1 MDSLTVQ
8 EFLKVEFNGFGY
20 GDGYG
25 YGDGDGYG
33 DGYGSGDGYGF
44 GPGYGDGSG
53 YGYGDGSG
61 SGYGSGSGSGS
72 GSGYGYGFGS
82 GDGYGDGS
90 GYGDGDGSG
99 LKSLCG
105 EPVYMI
111 DGVPTII
118 TGLRGSV
125 AMGFIVMA
133 DLSKRRTF
141 VVKGSGKFAHGED
154 LHAAQAA
161 LEEKLFDDMP
171 VEEKLE
177 AFREQFAPGEA
188 YTVADF
194 YDWHHRLTGSCTQGR
209 DAFAQDHGLSMSDAM
224 TPEEFIDLTK
234 DAFGGRII
242 RQLAEH
248 YGIDL

>member
-8 EFLKVEFNGFGY
+8 EFLKVEFNG
-20 GDGYG
+20 DGS
-25 YGDGDGYG
+25 
-33 DGYGSGDGYGF
+33 GYGSGDGYG
-44 GPGYGDGSG
+44 D
-53 YGYGDGSG
+53 
-61 SGYGSGSGSGS
+61 
-72 GSGYGYGFGS
+72 
-82 GDGYGDGS
+82 
-90 GYGDGDGSG
+90 G

-118 TGLRGSV
+118 TGIRGSV
-125 AMGFIVMA
+125 AMGSIVMA
-133 DLSKRRTF
+133 DLSKRKTF
-141 VVKGSGKFAHGED
+141 VVKGSGKFAHGAD

-171 VEEKLE
+171 IEEKLE
-177 AFREQFAPGEA
+177 AFREQFTPGTA
-188 YTVADF
+188 YTVSDF

-224 TPEEFIDLTK
+224 TPEEFVDLTK

-242 RQLAEH
+242 RQLAEY

>member
-8 EFLKVEFNGFGY
+8 EFLRVEFN
-20 GDGYG
+20 
-25 YGDGDGYG
+25 
-33 DGYGSGDGYGF
+33 
-44 GPGYGDGSG
+44 GYGDGSG
-53 YGYGDGSG
+53 YG
-61 SGYGSGSGSGS
+61 SGYGSGSGSGY
-72 GSGYGYGFGS
+72 GSGYGSGS
-82 GDGYGDGS
+82 GDGYGYGDGS
-90 GYGDGDGSG
+90 GDGYGYGYG

-125 AMGFIVMA
+125 AMGFIVMT
-133 DLSKRRTF
+133 DLSKRKTF
-141 VVKGSGKFAHGED
+141 VVKGGGKFAHGED

-171 VEEKLE
+171 IEEKLE
-177 AFREQFAPGEA
+177 AFREKFTPGEA

-194 YDWHHRLTGSCTQGR
+194 YDWHHRLTGSCSQGR

-224 TPEEFIDLTK
+224 TPEEFINLTK

>member
-8 EFLKVEFNGFGY
+8 EFLKVDFSGY

-25 YGDGDGYG
+25 YD
-33 DGYGSGDGYGF
+33 SGD
-44 GPGYGDGSG
+44 
-53 YGYGDGSG
+53 
-61 SGYGSGSGSGS
+61 
-72 GSGYGYGFGS
+72 
-82 GDGYGDGS
+82 
-90 GYGDGDGSG
+90 G

-118 TGLRGSV
+118 TGGRGSV

-133 DLSKRRTF
+133 DLSKRKTF
-141 VVKGSGKFAHGED
+141 VVKGGGKFAHGED

-177 AFREQFAPGEA
+177 AFREQFTQGEA

-209 DAFAQDHGLSMSDAM
+209 DAFAQDHELSMSDAM

-242 RQLAEH
+242 RQLAEY

>member
-8 EFLKVEFNGFGY
+8 EFLKVDFSGDGSGSGYGYGY
-20 GDGYG
+20 GDGS
-25 YGDGDGYG
+25 GDGDGYG
-33 DGYGSGDGYGF
+33 DGYC
-44 GPGYGDGSG
+44 
-53 YGYGDGSG
+53 
-61 SGYGSGSGSGS
+61 
-72 GSGYGYGFGS
+72 
-82 GDGYGDGS
+82 
-90 GYGDGDGSG
+90 DGSG

-125 AMGFIVMA
+125 AMGFIVMT
-133 DLSKRRTF
+133 DLSKRKTF
-141 VVKGSGKFAHGED
+141 VVKGGGKFAHGED

-171 VEEKLE
+171 IEEKLE
-177 AFREQFAPGEA
+177 AFREKFTPGEA

-209 DAFAQDHGLSMSDAM
+209 DAFAQGHELSMNDAM

-242 RQLAEH
+242 RQLAEY

>member
-8 EFLKVEFNGFGY
+8 DFLKVEFNGPDSGFGY
-20 GDGYG
+20 SDD
-25 YGDGDGYG
+25 DGDGYS
-33 DGYGSGDGYGF
+33 DGSGFGYSDGSGF
-44 GPGYGDGSG
+44 GYGDGSG
-53 YGYGDGSG
+53 FGYSDDDGD
-61 SGYGSGSGSGS
+61 GSGS
-72 GSGYGYGFGS
+72 GSGYGYGY
-82 GDGYGDGS
+82 GYGSGS
-90 GYGDGDGSG
+90 GYGYG
-99 LKSLCG
+99 LKTLCG

-125 AMGFIVMA
+125 AMGFIVMI

-141 VVKGSGKFAHGED
+141 VVKGGGKFAHGED

-177 AFREQFAPGEA
+177 AFREQFTPGEA
-188 YTVADF
+188 CTVADF
-194 YDWHHRLTGSCTQGR
+194 YDWHHRLTGSCAQGR
-209 DAFAQDHGLSMSDAM
+209 DAFAQNHGLSMSDAM

>member
-8 EFLKVEFNGFGY
+8 DFLKVEFNG
-20 GDGYG
+20 
-25 YGDGDGYG
+25 
-33 DGYGSGDGYGF
+33 SGD
-44 GPGYGDGSG
+44 
-53 YGYGDGSG
+53 G
-61 SGYGSGSGSGS
+61 SGYGSGSGDGS
-72 GSGYGYGFGS
+72 
-82 GDGYGDGS
+82 GDGS
-90 GYGDGDGSG
+90 GYGSGSGDGSG
-99 LKSLCG
+99 YGSGSGDGSGVGYGYGYGSGSGDGSGVGYGYGLKTLCG
-105 EPVYMI
+105 APVYMI

-125 AMGFIVMA
+125 AMGFIVMT
-133 DLSKRRTF
+133 DLSKRKTF
-141 VVKGSGKFAHGED
+141 VVKGGGKFAHGED

-177 AFREQFAPGEA
+177 AFREQFTPGEA

-224 TPEEFIDLTK
+224 TPEEFINLTK

>member
-8 EFLKVEFNGFGY
+8 EFLKVDFSGY
-20 GDGYG
+20 GYGYGYG
-25 YGDGDGYG
+25 YGDGSGDGSGSGY
-33 DGYGSGDGYGF
+33 GYGSGDGS
-44 GPGYGDGSG
+44 GDGSG
-53 YGYGDGSG
+53 YGSGSGDGSGYGSGYGDGSG
-61 SGYGSGSGSGS
+61 SGYG
-72 GSGYGYGFGS
+72 
-82 GDGYGDGS
+82 YGD
-90 GYGDGDGSG
+90 G

-111 DGVPTII
+111 DDVPTII
-118 TGLRGSV
+118 TGIRGSV

-133 DLSKRRTF
+133 DLSKRKTF
-141 VVKGSGKFAHGED
+141 VVKGGGKFAHGED

-171 VEEKLE
+171 GEEKLE
-177 AFREQFAPGEA
+177 AFREQFTPGEA

-209 DAFAQDHGLSMSDAM
+209 DAFAQDHELSMSDAM

-234 DAFGGRII
+234 DAFGGRVI
-242 RQLAEH
+242 RQLAAH

>member
-8 EFLKVEFNGFGY
+8 EFLKVDFDGSGY

-25 YGDGDGYG
+25 YG
-33 DGYGSGDGYGF
+33 
-44 GPGYGDGSG
+44 
-53 YGYGDGSG
+53 
-61 SGYGSGSGSGS
+61 YGSGSGSGDGFGSGSGDGSGDGDGFGS
-72 GSGYGYGFGS
+72 GSGY
-82 GDGYGDGS
+82 
-90 GYGDGDGSG
+90 G

-133 DLSKRRTF
+133 DLSKRKTF
-141 VVKGSGKFAHGED
+141 VVKGGGRFAHGAD
-154 LHAAQAA
+154 LHAAQTA

-171 VEEKLE
+171 IEEKLE
-177 AFREQFAPGEA
+177 AFREQFAPGGA

-209 DAFAQDHGLSMSDAM
+209 DAFAQDHELSMSDAM

-242 RQLAEH
+242 RQLAEY

>member
-8 EFLKVEFNGFGY
+8 EFLKVEFNGYGS

-25 YGDGDGYG
+25 YGYGSGDGSGYGSGYGDGSGDGDGDGDGYG
-33 DGYGSGDGYGF
+33 DGSGD
-44 GPGYGDGSG
+44 GDGSG
-53 YGYGDGSG
+53 Y
-61 SGYGSGSGSGS
+61 
-72 GSGYGYGFGS
+72 
-82 GDGYGDGS
+82 
-90 GYGDGDGSG
+90 G

-125 AMGFIVMA
+125 AMGFIVMT

-141 VVKGSGKFAHGED
+141 VVKGGGKFAHGED

-177 AFREQFAPGEA
+177 AFREQFTPGEA

-209 DAFAQDHGLSMSDAM
+209 DAFAQDHELSMNDAM

>member
-8 EFLKVEFNGFGY
+8 DFLKVEFNGG
-20 GDGYG
+20 GDGG
-25 YGDGDGYG
+25 GFGSGFGFGSGDGDG
-33 DGYGSGDGYGF
+33 F
-44 GPGYGDGSG
+44 
-53 YGYGDGSG
+53 
-61 SGYGSGSGSGS
+61 GSGSGSGS
-72 GSGYGYGFGS
+72 GDGSGSGS
-82 GDGYGDGS
+82 GDGDGDGFGYSDGS
-90 GYGDGDGSG
+90 GFAYGDGSG

-125 AMGFIVMA
+125 AMGFIVMT
-133 DLSKRRTF
+133 DLSKRKTF
-141 VVKGSGKFAHGED
+141 VVKGGGKFAHGED

-177 AFREQFAPGEA
+177 AFREQFTPGEA

-209 DAFAQDHGLSMSDAM
+209 DAFAQDHELSMSDAM
-224 TPEEFIDLTK
+224 TPEEFVDLTK

>member
-8 EFLKVEFNGFGY
+8 EFLKVEFNGDGSGYGSGYGSGDGY

-25 YGDGDGYG
+25 YGDG
-33 DGYGSGDGYGF
+33 SGD
-44 GPGYGDGSG
+44 
-53 YGYGDGSG
+53 
-61 SGYGSGSGSGS
+61 
-72 GSGYGYGFGS
+72 GS

-90 GYGDGDGSG
+90 GDGYGYGDGSGYGSGDGYGDG

-125 AMGFIVMA
+125 AMGFIMMT
-133 DLSKRRTF
+133 DLSKRKTF
-141 VVKGSGKFAHGED
+141 VVKGGGKFAHGED

-171 VEEKLE
+171 IEEKLE
-177 AFREQFAPGEA
+177 AFREKFTPGEA

-209 DAFAQDHGLSMSDAM
+209 DAFAQDHELSMSDAM
-224 TPEEFIDLTK
+224 TPEEFVDLTK

-242 RQLAEH
+242 RQLAEY

>member
-8 EFLKVEFNGFGY
+8 DFLKVEFNG
-20 GDGYG
+20 
-25 YGDGDGYG
+25 
-33 DGYGSGDGYGF
+33 SGD
-44 GPGYGDGSG
+44 
-53 YGYGDGSG
+53 G
-61 SGYGSGSGSGS
+61 SGYGSGSGDGS
-72 GSGYGYGFGS
+72 
-82 GDGYGDGS
+82 GDGS
-90 GYGDGDGSG
+90 GYGSGSGDGSG
-99 LKSLCG
+99 SGSGDGSGVGYGYGSGYGSGSGDGSGVGYGYGLKTLCG
-105 EPVYMI
+105 APVYMI

-125 AMGFIVMA
+125 AMGFIVMT
-133 DLSKRRTF
+133 DLSKRKTF
-141 VVKGSGKFAHGED
+141 VVKGGGKFAHGED

-177 AFREQFAPGEA
+177 AFREQFTPGEA

-224 TPEEFIDLTK
+224 TPEEFINLTK

>member
-8 EFLKVEFNGFGY
+8 EFLRVEFNGY

-25 YGDGDGYG
+25 Y
-33 DGYGSGDGYGF
+33 
-44 GPGYGDGSG
+44 
-53 YGYGDGSG
+53 G
-61 SGYGSGSGSGS
+61 SGYGSGSGSGY
-72 GSGYGYGFGS
+72 GSGYGSGS
-82 GDGYGDGS
+82 GDGYGYGDGS
-90 GYGDGDGSG
+90 GDGYGYGYG

-125 AMGFIVMA
+125 AMGFIVMT
-133 DLSKRRTF
+133 DLSKRKTF
-141 VVKGSGKFAHGED
+141 VVKGGGKFAHGED

-171 VEEKLE
+171 IEEKLE
-177 AFREQFAPGEA
+177 AFREKFTPGEA

-194 YDWHHRLTGSCTQGR
+194 YDWHHRLTGSCSQGR

-224 TPEEFIDLTK
+224 TPEEFINLTK

>member
-8 EFLKVEFNGFGY
+8 EFLKVDFAGSVAGDGSGSGSGSGDGS

-25 YGDGDGYG
+25 YGYG
-33 DGYGSGDGYGF
+33 SGYGSGDGSGS
-44 GPGYGDGSG
+44 GSGDGS
-53 YGYGDGSG
+53 GSG
-61 SGYGSGSGSGS
+61 SGYGSGDGSGS
-72 GSGYGYGFGS
+72 GSGDGYGYGY
-82 GDGYGDGS
+82 GY
-90 GYGDGDGSG
+90 G

-118 TGLRGSV
+118 TGIHGSV
-125 AMGFIVMA
+125 AMGYIVMA
-133 DLSKRRTF
+133 DLSKRKTF
-141 VVKGSGKFAHGED
+141 VVKGGGKFAHGED

-161 LEEKLFDDMP
+161 LEEKLFDEMP
-171 VEEKLE
+171 IEEKLE
-177 AFREQFAPGEA
+177 AFREQFTPGEA

-209 DAFAQDHGLSMSDAM
+209 DAFAQDHGLSMNEAM

-242 RQLAEH
+242 RQLAEF

>member
-8 EFLKVEFNGFGY
+8 EFLKVEFNG
-20 GDGYG
+20 YG
-25 YGDGDGYG
+25 Y
-33 DGYGSGDGYGF
+33 
-44 GPGYGDGSG
+44 
-53 YGYGDGSG
+53 
-61 SGYGSGSGSGS
+61 
-72 GSGYGYGFGS
+72 GS

-90 GYGDGDGSG
+90 GDGDGYGSGYGSGSGDGDGYGYGYGSGDGYGDGSGDGDGYGSGYGSGDGDGYGYGSGYG

-125 AMGFIVMA
+125 AMGFIVMT

-141 VVKGSGKFAHGED
+141 VVKGGGKFAHGED

-171 VEEKLE
+171 IEEKLE
-177 AFREQFAPGEA
+177 AFREQFTPGEA

-209 DAFAQDHGLSMSDAM
+209 DAFAQDHELGMNDAM

>member
-8 EFLKVEFNGFGY
+8 EFLKVDFNGSGYGSGFGY
-20 GDGYG
+20 GSG

-33 DGYGSGDGYGF
+33 SGDGDGD
-44 GPGYGDGSG
+44 GDGSG
-53 YGYGDGSG
+53 YGYGAGSG
-61 SGYGSGSGSGS
+61 SGDGD
-72 GSGYGYGFGS
+72 GYGYGS
-82 GDGYGDGS
+82 GYGDGS
-90 GYGDGDGSG
+90 GYG

-118 TGLRGSV
+118 TGFRGSV
-125 AMGFIVMA
+125 AMGFIVMT
-133 DLSKRRTF
+133 DLSKRKTF
-141 VVKGSGKFAHGED
+141 VVKGGGKFAHGED

-177 AFREQFAPGEA
+177 AFREQFTPGEA

-224 TPEEFIDLTK
+224 TPEEFINLTK

>member
-8 EFLKVEFNGFGY
+8 EFLKVEFNGS
-20 GDGYG
+20 GYG
-25 YGDGDGYG
+25 YGS
-33 DGYGSGDGYGF
+33 GYGSGYGYGS
-44 GPGYGDGSG
+44 GSGSGDGSG
-53 YGYGDGSG
+53 YGYGDGYGDGDGDGSGSGNG
-61 SGYGSGSGSGS
+61 SGYGD
-72 GSGYGYGFGS
+72 GS

-90 GYGDGDGSG
+90 GDGDG

-125 AMGFIVMA
+125 AMGFIVMT
-133 DLSKRRTF
+133 DLSKRKTF
-141 VVKGSGKFAHGED
+141 VVKGGGKFAHGED

-171 VEEKLE
+171 IEEKLE
-177 AFREQFAPGEA
+177 AFREKFTPGEA

-209 DAFAQDHGLSMSDAM
+209 DAFAQGHELSMNDAM

-242 RQLAEH
+242 RQLAEY

>member
-8 EFLKVEFNGFGY
+8 EFLKVEFNGYGDGSGDGDGY

-25 YGDGDGYG
+25 YGDGSGDGDGYG
-33 DGYGSGDGYGF
+33 DGDGSGDG
-44 GPGYGDGSG
+44 D
-53 YGYGDGSG
+53 GYGDGSG
-61 SGYGSGSGSGS
+61 SGYGYCSGD
-72 GSGYGYGFGS
+72 
-82 GDGYGDGS
+82 GDGYGS
-90 GYGDGDGSG
+90 GDG

-125 AMGFIVMA
+125 AMGFIVMT
-133 DLSKRRTF
+133 DLSKRKTF
-141 VVKGSGKFAHGED
+141 VVKGGGKFAHGED

-171 VEEKLE
+171 IEEKLE
-177 AFREQFAPGEA
+177 AFREKFTPGEA

-194 YDWHHRLTGSCTQGR
+194 YDWHHRLTGSCSQGR

-224 TPEEFIDLTK
+224 TPEEFINLTK

>member
-8 EFLKVEFNGFGY
+8 EFLKVEFNGDGS
-20 GDGYG
+20 GDGSGYG
-25 YGDGDGYG
+25 YGSGSGDGDGS
-33 DGYGSGDGYGF
+33 GYGSGYGYGS
-44 GPGYGDGSG
+44 GSGDGDGDGSG
-53 YGYGDGSG
+53 YGYGDGDG
-61 SGYGSGSGSGS
+61 SGYGSG
-72 GSGYGYGFGS
+72 
-82 GDGYGDGS
+82 YGDGP
-90 GYGDGDGSG
+90 GDG

-125 AMGFIVMA
+125 AMGFIVMT
-133 DLSKRRTF
+133 DLSKRKTF
-141 VVKGSGKFAHGED
+141 VVKGGGKFAHGED

-171 VEEKLE
+171 IEEKLE
-177 AFREQFAPGEA
+177 AFREKFTPGEA

-209 DAFAQDHGLSMSDAM
+209 DAFAQDHELSMSDAM
-224 TPEEFIDLTK
+224 TPEEFVDLTK

>member
-8 EFLKVEFNGFGY
+8 EFLKVEFNGS

-25 YGDGDGYG
+25 YG
-33 DGYGSGDGYGF
+33 YGS
-44 GPGYGDGSG
+44 GDGSG
-53 YGYGDGSG
+53 YG
-61 SGYGSGSGSGS
+61 SGYGSGV
-72 GSGYGYGFGS
+72 GYGYGSGDGS

-90 GYGDGDGSG
+90 GYGYGYGDGSGYGSGSGYG

-125 AMGFIVMA
+125 AMGFIVMI
-133 DLSKRRTF
+133 DLSKRKTF
-141 VVKGSGKFAHGED
+141 VVKGGGKFAHGED

-177 AFREQFAPGEA
+177 AFREQFTPGEA

-209 DAFAQDHGLSMSDAM
+209 DAFAQDHELSMNDAM
-224 TPEEFIDLTK
+224 TPEEFIDPTK

>member
-8 EFLKVEFNGFGY
+8 EFLKVDF
-20 GDGYG
+20 
-25 YGDGDGYG
+25 
-33 DGYGSGDGYGF
+33 
-44 GPGYGDGSG
+44 SG

-61 SGYGSGSGSGS
+61 SGYGD
-72 GSGYGYGFGS
+72 GYGS
-82 GDGYGDGS
+82 GYGDGS
-90 GYGDGDGSG
+90 GDGDGYG

-118 TGLRGSV
+118 TGIRGSV
-125 AMGFIVMA
+125 AMGSIVMA
-133 DLSKRRTF
+133 DLSKRKTF
-141 VVKGSGKFAHGED
+141 VVKGGGMFAHGED

-161 LEEKLFDDMP
+161 LEEKLFDSMP
-171 VEEKLE
+171 IEEKLE
-177 AFREQFAPGEA
+177 AFREQFAPGGA

-209 DAFAQDHGLSMSDAM
+209 DAFAQDHRLSMSDAM

-242 RQLAEH
+242 RQLAEY

>member
-8 EFLKVEFNGFGY
+8 EFLKVDFSGS
-20 GDGYG
+20 
-25 YGDGDGYG
+25 
-33 DGYGSGDGYGF
+33 GYGSGYGS
-44 GPGYGDGSG
+44 GSG

-61 SGYGSGSGSGS
+61 YGSG
-72 GSGYGYGFGS
+72 
-82 GDGYGDGS
+82 DGDGS
-90 GYGDGDGSG
+90 GYGDGDGSGSGYGSGDGDGSGYGDGDG

-118 TGLRGSV
+118 TGIHGSV
-125 AMGFIVMA
+125 AMGYIVMA
-133 DLSKRRTF
+133 DLSKRKTF
-141 VVKGSGKFAHGED
+141 VVKGGGKFAHGED

-177 AFREQFAPGEA
+177 AFREQFTPGGA

-209 DAFAQDHGLSMSDAM
+209 DAFAQDHELRMSDAM

>member
-8 EFLKVEFNGFGY
+8 EFLKVEFNGY

-25 YGDGDGYG
+25 DGSGYGSSYGDGDGYG
-33 DGYGSGDGYGF
+33 DGS
-44 GPGYGDGSG
+44 GDGSG
-53 YGYGDGSG
+53 YGDG
-61 SGYGSGSGSGS
+61 YGSGSGS
-72 GSGYGYGFGS
+72 GSGYGYG
-82 GDGYGDGS
+82 DGYG
-90 GYGDGDGSG
+90 YG
-99 LKSLCG
+99 LKSICG

-125 AMGFIVMA
+125 AMGFIVMTE
-133 DLSKRRTF
+133 LSKRKTF
-141 VVKGSGKFAHGED
+141 VVKGGGKFAHGED

-177 AFREQFAPGEA
+177 AFREQFTPGEA

-209 DAFAQDHGLSMSDAM
+209 DAFARDHELSMSDAM
-224 TPEEFIDLTK
+224 TPEEFINLTK
-234 DAFGGRII
+234 DAFGGRFI

-248 YGIDL
+248 YGINI

>member
-8 EFLKVEFNGFGY
+8 EFLKV
-20 GDGYG
+20 
-25 YGDGDGYG
+25 
-33 DGYGSGDGYGF
+33 DGYGSGD
-44 GPGYGDGSG
+44 
-53 YGYGDGSG
+53 
-61 SGYGSGSGSGS
+61 GSGS
-72 GSGYGYGFGS
+72 GSGYGYGYGS
-82 GDGYGDGS
+82 GSGPGSGYGYGYGYGDGYGDGS
-90 GYGDGDGSG
+90 GDGYGSGYGYGYGSGYGYGYGYGDGYGYG

-133 DLSKRRTF
+133 DLSKRKTF
-141 VVKGSGKFAHGED
+141 VVKGGGKFAHGAD

-161 LEEKLFDDMP
+161 LEEKIFDDMP
-171 VEEKLE
+171 IEEKLE
-177 AFREQFAPGEA
+177 AFREQFTPGKA

-209 DAFAQDHGLSMSDAM
+209 DAFAQDHELSMNDAM

>member
-8 EFLKVEFNGFGY
+8 EFLKVDFA
-20 GDGYG
+20 
-25 YGDGDGYG
+25 
-33 DGYGSGDGYGF
+33 GYGSGDGDGD
-44 GPGYGDGSG
+44 GSGSGYGDGSGSGSGYGDGSGSG

-61 SGYGSGSGSGS
+61 SGYG
-72 GSGYGYGFGS
+72 Y
-82 GDGYGDGS
+82 GS
-90 GYGDGDGSG
+90 GYGDGYGSGSGYG

-105 EPVYMI
+105 EPVYVI

-118 TGLRGSV
+118 TGIHGSV

-133 DLSKRRTF
+133 DLSKRKTF
-141 VVKGSGKFAHGED
+141 VVKGGGKFAHGAD
-154 LHAAQAA
+154 IHAAQAA
-161 LEEKLFDDMP
+161 LEEKLFDDMSI
-171 VEEKLE
+171 EEKLE
-177 AFREQFAPGEA
+177 AFREQFTPGTA

-209 DAFAQDHGLSMSDAM
+209 DAFAQDHELSMNDAM

-234 DAFGGRII
+234 DAFGGRVI

>member
-8 EFLKVEFNGFGY
+8 EFLKVEFNG
-20 GDGYG
+20 DG
-25 YGDGDGYG
+25 YGDGDGS
-33 DGYGSGDGYGF
+33 GYGSGS
-44 GPGYGDGSG
+44 GYGDGS
-53 YGYGDGSG
+53 GDGSG
-61 SGYGSGSGSGS
+61 SGYGD
-72 GSGYGYGFGS
+72 
-82 GDGYGDGS
+82 GDGDGS
-90 GYGDGDGSG
+90 GYGDGYGDG

-125 AMGFIVMA
+125 AMGFIVMT
-133 DLSKRRTF
+133 DLSKRKTF
-141 VVKGSGKFAHGED
+141 VVKGGGKFAHGED

-177 AFREQFAPGEA
+177 AFREQFTPGEA

-209 DAFAQDHGLSMSDAM
+209 DAFAQDHELSMNDAM

-242 RQLAEH
+242 RQLVKH

>member
-1 MDSLTVQ
+1 MDSLTIQ
-8 EFLKVEFNGFGY
+8 EFLKVDF
-20 GDGYG
+20 
-25 YGDGDGYG
+25 
-33 DGYGSGDGYGF
+33 S
-44 GPGYGDGSG
+44 
-53 YGYGDGSG
+53 
-61 SGYGSGSGSGS
+61 
-72 GSGYGYGFGS
+72 GS
-82 GDGYGDGS
+82 GDGYGDGDGS
-90 GYGDGDGSG
+90 GDGSG
-99 LKSLCG
+99 YGLKSFCG

-125 AMGFIVMA
+125 AMGFIVMT
-133 DLSKRRTF
+133 DLSKRKTF
-141 VVKGSGKFAHGED
+141 VVKSGGKFAHGAD

-171 VEEKLE
+171 IEEKLE
-177 AFREQFAPGEA
+177 AFREQFTPGEA

-224 TPEEFIDLTK
+224 TPEEFINLTK

>member
-8 EFLKVEFNGFGY
+8 EFLKVEFNG
-20 GDGYG
+20 DGYG
-25 YGDGDGYG
+25 YGDGYS
-33 DGYGSGDGYGF
+33 Y
-44 GPGYGDGSG
+44 
-53 YGYGDGSG
+53 
-61 SGYGSGSGSGS
+61 
-72 GSGYGYGFGS
+72 
-82 GDGYGDGS
+82 
-90 GYGDGDGSG
+90 G

-105 EPVYMI
+105 GPVYMI

-118 TGLRGSV
+118 TGIRGSV
-125 AMGFIVMA
+125 AMGSIVMA
-133 DLSKRRTF
+133 DLSKRKTF
-141 VVKGSGKFAHGED
+141 VVKGGGKFAHGED

-171 VEEKLE
+171 IEEKLE

-209 DAFAQDHGLSMSDAM
+209 DAFAQDHELSMSDAM

-242 RQLAEH
+242 RQLAEY

>member
-8 EFLKVEFNGFGY
+8 EFLKVDFNGYGCGY
-20 GDGYG
+20 GD
-25 YGDGDGYG
+25 
-33 DGYGSGDGYGF
+33 
-44 GPGYGDGSG
+44 
-53 YGYGDGSG
+53 
-61 SGYGSGSGSGS
+61 
-72 GSGYGYGFGS
+72 GS

-90 GYGDGDGSG
+90 GDGDGSGSGDGYGSGSGSGDGSGYGDGYGDGYG

-125 AMGFIVMA
+125 AMGFIVMT
-133 DLSKRRTF
+133 DLSKRKTF
-141 VVKGSGKFAHGED
+141 VVKSGGKFAHGAD

-177 AFREQFAPGEA
+177 AFREKFTPGEA

-194 YDWHHRLTGSCTQGR
+194 YDWHHRLTGSCSQGR
-209 DAFAQDHGLSMSDAM
+209 DAFAQGHELSMNDAM

>member
-8 EFLKVEFNGFGY
+8 EFLKVDFSGSGDSSGY
-20 GDGYG
+20 GYGYGYG
-25 YGDGDGYG
+25 YGDG
-33 DGYGSGDGYGF
+33 SGDSSGY
-44 GPGYGDGSG
+44 GSG

-61 SGYGSGSGSGS
+61 
-72 GSGYGYGFGS
+72 
-82 GDGYGDGS
+82 DGS
-90 GYGDGDGSG
+90 GYG

-118 TGLRGSV
+118 TGLHGSV

-133 DLSKRRTF
+133 DLSKRKTF
-141 VVKGSGKFAHGED
+141 VVKGGGKFAHGAD

-171 VEEKLE
+171 IEEKLE
-177 AFREQFAPGEA
+177 AFREQFTPGEA

-234 DAFGGRII
+234 DAFGGRVI
-242 RQLAEH
+242 RQLAAH

>member
-8 EFLKVEFNGFGY
+8 EFLKVEFNGY
-20 GDGYG
+20 
-25 YGDGDGYG
+25 
-33 DGYGSGDGYGF
+33 GYGSGHGY
-44 GPGYGDGSG
+44 G

-61 SGYGSGSGSGS
+61 DGFGFGDGSGYGSGFGDDSGSGF
-72 GSGYGYGFGS
+72 GYGYGFG
-82 GDGYGDGS
+82 DGS
-90 GYGDGDGSG
+90 GSGSG

-125 AMGFIVMA
+125 AMGFIVMT

-141 VVKGSGKFAHGED
+141 VVKGGGKFAHGED

-177 AFREQFAPGEA
+177 AFREQFTPGEA

-194 YDWHHRLTGSCTQGR
+194 YAWHHRLTGSCTQGR
-209 DAFAQDHGLSMSDAM
+209 DAFAQDHELSMSDAM
-224 TPEEFIDLTK
+224 TPEEFINLTK

>member
-8 EFLKVEFNGFGY
+8 EFLKVDFSGSGDGYGYGSGY

-25 YGDGDGYG
+25 D
-33 DGYGSGDGYGF
+33 GSGD
-44 GPGYGDGSG
+44 
-53 YGYGDGSG
+53 G
-61 SGYGSGSGSGS
+61 SGYGSGSGDGSGD
-72 GSGYGYGFGS
+72 GSGYGSGYGSGDGS
-82 GDGYGDGS
+82 GDGYGCGSGDGS
-90 GYGDGDGSG
+90 GDGCGYGSGDGYG

-125 AMGFIVMA
+125 AMGFIVMT
-133 DLSKRRTF
+133 DLSKRKTF
-141 VVKGSGKFAHGED
+141 VVKGGGKFAHGED

-171 VEEKLE
+171 IEEKLE
-177 AFREQFAPGEA
+177 AFREKFTPGEA
-188 YTVADF
+188 YAVADF

-209 DAFAQDHGLSMSDAM
+209 DAFAQDHELSMSDAM
-224 TPEEFIDLTK
+224 TPEEFVDLTK

-242 RQLAEH
+242 RQLAEY

>member
-8 EFLKVEFNGFGY
+8 EFLKVDFS
-20 GDGYG
+20 GDGS
-25 YGDGDGYG
+25 G
-33 DGYGSGDGYGF
+33 DGYGSG
-44 GPGYGDGSG
+44 
-53 YGYGDGSG
+53 YGY
-61 SGYGSGSGSGS
+61 
-72 GSGYGYGFGS
+72 
-82 GDGYGDGS
+82 
-90 GYGDGDGSG
+90 G

-118 TGLRGSV
+118 TGIHDSV
-125 AMGFIVMA
+125 AMGYIVMA
-133 DLSKRRTF
+133 DLSKRKTF
-141 VVKGSGKFAHGED
+141 VVKGGGKFAHGED

-177 AFREQFAPGEA
+177 AFREQFTPGGA
-188 YTVADF
+188 YAVADF

-209 DAFAQDHGLSMSDAM
+209 DAFAQDHELRMSDAM

>member
-8 EFLKVEFNGFGY
+8 EFLKVDFSGYGDGSGSGYGFGFGY
-20 GDGYG
+20 GDG
-25 YGDGDGYG
+25 D
-33 DGYGSGDGYGF
+33 
-44 GPGYGDGSG
+44 GDGSG
-53 YGYGDGSG
+53 FGYGDGYGDGSG
-61 SGYGSGSGSGS
+61 SGYGSGDGSGDVS
-72 GSGYGYGFGS
+72 GSGYGYGYGS
-82 GDGYGDGS
+82 GDGS
-90 GYGDGDGSG
+90 GDGDG

-118 TGLRGSV
+118 TEIRGSV
-125 AMGFIVMA
+125 AMGSIVMA
-133 DLSKRRTF
+133 DLSKRKTF
-141 VVKGSGKFAHGED
+141 VVKGGGKFAHGAD

-209 DAFAQDHGLSMSDAM
+209 DAFAQDHELSMSDAM

-242 RQLAEH
+242 RQLAEY

>member
-8 EFLKVEFNGFGY
+8 DFLKVEFNGG
-20 GDGYG
+20 
-25 YGDGDGYG
+25 
-33 DGYGSGDGYGF
+33 
-44 GPGYGDGSG
+44 GDGSG
-53 YGYGDGSG
+53 FGSG
-61 SGYGSGSGSGS
+61 F
-72 GSGYGYGFGS
+72 GFGS
-82 GDGYGDGS
+82 GDGDGDGFGYSDGS
-90 GYGDGDGSG
+90 GFAYGDGSG

-125 AMGFIVMA
+125 AMGFIVMT
-133 DLSKRRTF
+133 DLSKRKTF
-141 VVKGSGKFAHGED
+141 VVKGGGKFAHGED

-177 AFREQFAPGEA
+177 AFREQFTPGEA

-209 DAFAQDHGLSMSDAM
+209 DAFAQDHELSMSDAM
-224 TPEEFIDLTK
+224 TPEEFVDLTK

>member
-1 MDSLTVQ
+1 MDRLTVQ
-8 EFLKVEFNGFGY
+8 EFLKVDF
-20 GDGYG
+20 
-25 YGDGDGYG
+25 
-33 DGYGSGDGYGF
+33 
-44 GPGYGDGSG
+44 SG
-53 YGYGDGSG
+53 Y
-61 SGYGSGSGSGS
+61 GYGSGSGSGS
-72 GSGYGYGFGS
+72 GFGYGSGYGYGS
-82 GDGYGDGS
+82 GD
-90 GYGDGDGSG
+90 G

-118 TGLRGSV
+118 TGIRGSV

-133 DLSKRRTF
+133 DLSKRKTF
-141 VVKGSGKFAHGED
+141 VVKGGGKFAHGED

-171 VEEKLE
+171 IEEKLE
-177 AFREQFAPGEA
+177 AFREQFTPGTA

-209 DAFAQDHGLSMSDAM
+209 DAFAQDHRLSMSDAM

>member
-8 EFLKVEFNGFGY
+8 EFLKVEFNGYGSGY
-20 GDGYG
+20 GSGDGFGDGYG
-25 YGDGDGYG
+25 YGSGSGDGFGFG
-33 DGYGSGDGYGF
+33 DGFGSGYGSGSGYGF
-44 GPGYGDGSG
+44 GDGSG
-53 YGYGDGSG
+53 YGYG
-61 SGYGSGSGSGS
+61 SGSGSGFGD
-72 GSGYGYGFGS
+72 GSGYGYGYGFG
-82 GDGYGDGS
+82 D
-90 GYGDGDGSG
+90 G

-125 AMGFIVMA
+125 AMGFIVMN
-133 DLSKRRTF
+133 DLSKRKTF
-141 VVKGSGKFAHGED
+141 VVKGGGKFAHGED

-177 AFREQFAPGEA
+177 AFREQFTPGEA